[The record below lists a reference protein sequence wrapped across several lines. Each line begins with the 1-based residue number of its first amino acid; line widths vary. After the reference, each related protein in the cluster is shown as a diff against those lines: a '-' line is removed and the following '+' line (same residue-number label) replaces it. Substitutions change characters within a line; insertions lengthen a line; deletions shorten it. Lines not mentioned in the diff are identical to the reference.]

1 MIRTGQFDAEL
12 AFGDVASVA
21 GIERADG
28 SYEGPG
34 IFLDLSGLP
43 EAGRLA
49 VGGTFNVECFGA
61 DGRRR
66 WVDDAKNAV
75 TSAGLDSLLTIYFN
89 NGTPIAVFYVGLV
102 DNAGFTAF
110 NAADT
115 LPSHS
120 GWAENTSYTGS
131 RQAWGNG
138 SSSGQSVTNASAL
151 SFAMTPGGGSP
162 ATIRGLFLASHAS
175 SNSGSFLLFST
186 AAFSQGNQVVNNGD
200 TLKVT
205 YTVAA
210 TST

>member
-1 MIRTGQFDAEL
+1 MNLNGQFGDEL
-12 AFGDVASVA
+12 SLGDVASVA

-28 SYEGPG
+28 SYEAPG

-43 EAGRLA
+43 APGKLA
-49 VGGTFNVECFGA
+49 VGGTFHVECLDSF
-61 DGRRR
+61 GRRR

-89 NGTPIAVFYVGLV
+89 VGTPIAVFYVGLV
-102 DNAGFTAF
+102 DNSGFTAF
-110 NAADT
+110 SASDT
-115 LPSHS
+115 LASHT
-120 GWAENTSYTGS
+120 GWAENTSYTGT

-138 SSSGQSVTNASAL
+138 ASSGQSVTNASPL
-151 SFAMTPGGGSP
+151 SFAMTPTVGSP
-162 ATIRGLFLASHAS
+162 ATIRGLFLASHTS
-175 SNSGSFLLFST
+175 SNSSSYLLFST

>member
-1 MIRTGQFDAEL
+1 MREGDFSDL
-12 AFGDVASVA
+12 LNFGDVADVA

-34 IFLDLSGLP
+34 IRLDLSGLTP
-43 EAGRLA
+43 SMLA
-49 VGGTFNVECFGA
+49 VGGTFHVECF
-61 DGRRR
+61 DRHGRRR
-66 WVDDAKNAV
+66 WVDSAKNAV
-75 TSAGLDSLLTIYFN
+75 TSAGLDSLLSIYFN
-89 NGTPIAVFYVGLV
+89 NGTPIAIFYVGLV
-102 DNAGFTAF
+102 DNAGFTSF

-115 LPSHS
+115 LASHG
-120 GWAENTSYTGS
+120 GWAENTSYTGT

-138 SSSGQSVTNASAL
+138 ASSGQSVTNATPL
-151 SFAMTPGGGSP
+151 SFAMTPSIGSP
-162 ATIRGLFLASHAS
+162 ATIRGLLLASHTS
-175 SNSGSFLLFST
+175 SNSSSFLLFST